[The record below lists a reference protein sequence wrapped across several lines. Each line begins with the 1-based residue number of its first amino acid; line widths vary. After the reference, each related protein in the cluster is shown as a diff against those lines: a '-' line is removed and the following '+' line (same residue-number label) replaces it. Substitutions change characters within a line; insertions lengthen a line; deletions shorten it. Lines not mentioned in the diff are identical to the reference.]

1 MKHPAFFGYGSLVN
15 RDTHDYAPATPA
27 RLTGWR
33 RVWRHTG
40 LRPLAFLSV
49 EPAEDVTIDGLVAA
63 VPGDDWAALDR
74 REGAYDRRHLLP
86 AEIAHEA
93 HWATSVQVYAVSA
106 RHHQADDTHPVLLS
120 YVDTVVQ
127 GFLREFG
134 EDGARR
140 FFDTTA
146 GWETPILD
154 DRAAPR
160 YSRARPLARGETA
173 FVDNALAEVGARLI
187 S

>member
-15 RDTHDYAPATPA
+15 RETHDYAPATPA

-49 EPAEDVTIDGLVAA
+49 EPAENVTIDGLVAA
-63 VPGDDWAALDR
+63 VPGDDWTALDK
-74 REGAYDRRHLLP
+74 REGAYDRHHLP
-86 AEIAHEA
+86 STTVAHEA
-93 HWATSVQVYAVSA
+93 HWASSVQVYAVSS
-106 RHHQADDTHPVLLS
+106 RHRPADETHPVLLS
-120 YVDTVVQ
+120 YIDTVVQ

-134 EDGARR
+134 EEGAQR

-160 YSRARPLARGETA
+160 YSRARALSLSETA
-173 FVDNALAEVGARLI
+173 FVDEALIGVGAQRLR
-187 S
+187 